1 MNPTPLPIDEHL
13 ESVCRQLQRA
23 GALVL
28 QAEPGAGKT
37 TRVPA
42 ALLDRGVAGDGSILV
57 LEPRRVAARAAADFV
72 ARERGETVG
81 HSIGYRVRFDHR
93 GGAGTRVWFAT
104 EGVVVRRLAS
114 DPFLDDVGVIV
125 LDEFHERHLASDVV
139 LAIVRDLRATVRPDL
154 KVLVMSATLD
164 TDRVAA
170 FLGNCPVMRCSG
182 RAHPVELRYVDRPR
196 DQRIEDSVLGAMAMV
211 ESSGARGDTLVFL
224 PGRGEIGRC
233 GDALRASAVGQR
245 YELQALHGDLPL
257 EVQRRVLQPS
267 PAKRRIILT
276 TNVAESSV
284 TVAGVDAAIDT
295 GLARV
300 PELDPGRGVERLRV
314 RPISAASAD
323 QRAGRAGRQAPGIC
337 IRLWSQHDHQSRR
350 KLDVPEI
357 RRLDL
362 AAVVLERGAWGL
374 RDFEAFAWLDPPP
387 QAALDRALELCRD
400 LGAITADNELSE
412 TGRRMMRIPAA
423 PRIARML
430 VEAERLGCVEEV
442 AVFAALLSERDL
454 LAVDARSRRGGS
466 ERSDLAML
474 ASLFEEAAAAGFDRS
489 ACGAIGVD
497 PGAARAIERAHR
509 QLLRATT
516 GSRCAESDP
525 EAPLRAVL
533 EGFPD
538 RVTRRRSAGEPRG
551 LMVGRTGV
559 RLAESS
565 GVRDA
570 ELLIAVELHAG
581 GGPRQAESTV
591 TIASAL
597 EESWIEDR
605 IQTTRG
611 IELDES
617 TGCVVEFSRRMYR
630 DLCVGETRRRVD
642 DGRGDRLLA
651 DWIAADPVALL
662 QLDQSVQ
669 MLLNRVELTAAHGRV
684 DFPAPSELLRLAVDA
699 ACSGRNDVAEVRRAD
714 FRALLTG
721 NLTHPQLRL
730 LERMAPAALRLPSGR
745 AAAIDYGRPGA
756 PVVSGRI
763 QELFGM
769 NESPR
774 LCDGRVPLAIEI
786 LGPNY
791 RPVQLTDDL
800 VSFWTSTY
808 PQVRKELRG
817 RYPKH
822 DWPEDPTRAT
832 ARSRPPRRAR

>member
-1 MNPTPLPIDEHL
+1 MNPEPLPIDEHL
-13 ESVCRQLQRA
+13 ESICGQLQRA

-42 ALLDRGVAGDGSILV
+42 ALLDRGVAGDGSVLV

-72 ARERGETVG
+72 ARERGEAVG
-81 HSIGYRVRFDHR
+81 DSIGYRVRFDHR
-93 GGAGTRVWFAT
+93 GGAATRVWFAT
-104 EGVVVRRLAS
+104 EGVAVRRLAS
-114 DPFLDDVGVIV
+114 DPFLDDVSVIV

-139 LAIVRDLRATVRPDL
+139 LAIVRELRASVRPDL

-164 TDRVAA
+164 TNRVAA
-170 FLGNCPVMRCSG
+170 FLGDCPVMRCSG

-196 DQRIEDSVLGAMAMV
+196 DQRIEDSVLAAVAMID
-211 ESSGARGDTLVFL
+211 SSSTRGDTLVFL
-224 PGRGEIGRC
+224 PGRGEIARC
-233 GDALRASAVGQR
+233 GDALRASAVGER
-245 YELQALHGDLPL
+245 FELQALHGDLPL
-257 EVQRRVLQPS
+257 EAQRRVLQPS
-267 PAKRRIILT
+267 PGQRRIILT
-276 TNVAESSV
+276 TNLAESSV
-284 TVAGVDAAIDT
+284 TVGGVDAAIDS

-314 RPISAASAD
+314 RPISVASAD
-323 QRAGRAGRQAPGIC
+323 QRAGRAGRQAPGLC
-337 IRLWSQHDHQSRR
+337 IRLWSQHDHRSRR

-362 AAVVLERGAWGL
+362 AAVVLELCAWGL
-374 RDFEAFAWLDPPP
+374 RDFGAFEWLDPPP

-400 LGAITADNELSE
+400 LGAITAAAELTE

-423 PRIARML
+423 PRIARMM
-430 VEAERLGCVEEV
+430 VEAERLGCVDEV

-454 LAVDARSRRGGS
+454 LAAEARNRRGGS
-466 ERSDLAML
+466 ERSDLAAL
-474 ASLFEEAAAAGFDRS
+474 ASLFTEAAAADFDRS
-489 ACGAIGVD
+489 ACRAIGVD
-497 PGAARAIERAHR
+497 AGAARAIERARR
-509 QLLRATT
+509 QLLRATK
-516 GSRCAESDP
+516 SNRHADSAP

-538 RVTRRRSAGEPRG
+538 RVTRRRAAGEPRG

-570 ELLIAVELHAG
+570 ELFIAVELHAG
-581 GGPRQAESTV
+581 GGARHSESTV

-597 EESWIEDR
+597 DESWIEDR
-605 IQTTRG
+605 FEHTRG

-617 TGCVVEFSRRMYR
+617 SGCVVEVSRRVYR
-630 DLCVGETRRRVD
+630 DLCVGEARRRVD

-651 DWIAADPVALL
+651 DWIAADPTTRL

-669 MLLNRVELTAAHGRV
+669 MLLNRVELTATHGGI
-684 DFPAPSELLRLAVDA
+684 DFPSAAELLRLAIDA
-699 ACSGRNDVAEVRRAD
+699 ACSGRNDAAEARRAD

-721 NLTHPQLRL
+721 NLTHQQLRL
-730 LERMAPAALRLPSGR
+730 LERMAPATLRLPSGR
-745 AAAIDYGRPGA
+745 EASIDYGRPGA

-774 LCDGRVPLAIEI
+774 LCDGRVALAVEI

-800 VSFWTSTY
+800 VSFWSSTY